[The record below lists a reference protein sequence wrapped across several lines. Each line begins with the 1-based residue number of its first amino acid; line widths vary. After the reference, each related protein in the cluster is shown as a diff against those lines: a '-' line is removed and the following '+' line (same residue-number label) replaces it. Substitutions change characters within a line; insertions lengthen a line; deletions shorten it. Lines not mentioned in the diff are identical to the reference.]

1 MSAAEFPAES
11 LPVIEFHGIKYL
23 SQKGRRRGRT
33 GGNHDELAADA
44 KVHDGLD
51 RGKYLLDAQY

>member
-1 MSAAEFPAES
+1 MPAAKFPAES
-11 LPVIEFHGIKYL
+11 LPVVEFHGIKSD
-23 SQKGRRRGRT
+23 SQKGRRRVGT

-51 RGKYLLDAQY
+51 RGKYLLDAKY